1 MADLNPNGSRL
12 LCVQLGAREHY
23 AVPRALTAAGSE
35 VTLVTDLWSA
45 NPGGGLLQRL
55 GQGADRFHPEVQG
68 KVVSWNLQALIWE
81 LGMRLLRRRGW
92 PLIEARNRW
101 FRRKVAGYLRS
112 VDGAKVG
119 GVMAYSYCAMEA
131 LEWAR
136 DRGIPGLLG
145 QIDPGPAEERMVRAL
160 EKNRGAYPSDAYWR
174 HWKRETAAASRVA
187 VNSEW
192 SRQCLREEGIAADRT
207 VVVPLAYELEGRSET
222 RSYPD
227 CFSKD
232 RPLRVLFLGQVIAR
246 KGVAPL
252 LDAMAELA
260 AADAPV
266 VLDVVGGG
274 DAGLLARAAALPNC
288 RVLGHCRR
296 SDAGRFYRDADVFIL
311 PTFSDGFALTQ
322 LEAQAAGL
330 PVIASRQC
338 GDVVRD
344 GVNGLLMETV
354 EAQSIRASIERLL
367 AAPALLRACAARSA
381 VDERFSLRS
390 VGRAWLEAMQNERP
404 ANTGP
409 LS

>member
-1 MADLNPNGSRL
+1 MGSKL
-12 LCVQLGAREHY
+12 ACIQLGAREHY

-35 VTLVTDLWSA
+35 VTLVTDLWSG

-55 GQGADRFHPEVQG
+55 GRGADRFHPEVQG
-68 KVVSWNLQALIWE
+68 KVVSWNHQALVWE

-92 PLIEARNRW
+92 ALIEARNGW
-101 FRRKVAGYLRS
+101 FRRKVAGYLRT

-119 GVMAYSYCAMEA
+119 GVMAYSYCALEA

-136 DRGIPGLLG
+136 GRGIPGLLG
-145 QIDPGPAEERMVRAL
+145 QIDPGPTEERIVRAL
-160 EKNRGAYPSDAYWR
+160 EKNRGAYPSESYWR
-174 HWKRETAAASRVA
+174 HWKREAAAASLVV

-192 SRQCLREEGIAADRT
+192 SRQCLIEEGIAADRI
-207 VVVPLAYELEGRSET
+207 VVIPLAYEAEGRSEP

-227 CFSKD
+227 RFSPE

-266 VLDVVGGG
+266 VLDLVGGG

-288 RVLGHCRR
+288 RVYGPCRR
-296 SDAGRFYRDADVFIL
+296 SDAGRFYREADVFIL

-330 PVIASRQC
+330 PVIASRHC

-344 GVNGLLMETV
+344 GVNGLLLDTV
-354 EAQSIRASIERLL
+354 DAQSIRAAIERLL
-367 AAPALLRACAARSA
+367 VAPAILRACAARSA

-390 VGRAWLEAMQNERP
+390 VGRVWLDALQNERH